1 MNNGKRHPINRLKSY
16 ITLEVIL
23 HTVNCQTELFRQ
35 VSDIRVNSKADMST
49 QGIQTRGR
57 SSSQSPEQDMKSL
70 LEQIKLSLQKL
81 TDTVLDLKT
90 NSDKNNSFVSN
101 LVKAVSELQV
111 KIEDRDKR
119 ILYLEEKLNDIEQYQ
134 KKDNII
140 ILGPAKLHS
149 YRNMAES
156 ENNRPSM
163 EDEINEEQAA
173 IQEKNMPILE
183 ENIMK
188 MNFITFAKSKLQIDV
203 KEEQI
208 VAIHNLHTRK
218 DGTKP
223 VLVKLANSATKF
235 SIMSNGRKLKK
246 TKIFINDHLTRRN
259 SEIEKKAM
267 GNEQSRHDSE

>member
-1 MNNGKRHPINRLKSY
+1 
-16 ITLEVIL
+16 
-23 HTVNCQTELFRQ
+23 
-35 VSDIRVNSKADMST
+35 MST

-57 SSSQSPEQDMKSL
+57 SSSQSPEQDMKSD

-140 ILGPAKLHS
+140 ISGPAKLHS
-149 YRNMAES
+149 YRHMAES

-173 IQEKNMPILE
+173 VQEKNMPILE

-235 SIMSNGRKLKK
+235 SIMSNRRKLKK

-259 SEIEKKAM
+259 SEIEKKAREM
-267 GNEQSRHDSE
+267 SKAGTIRSSWTLNGKIYIKETESSPKKLVRHLDELEK